1 MNILSDFSKD
11 TQTDKPIPGS
21 YEWWYFDG
29 ISGNGYSFV
38 IIFYEGNPFSKRYIR
53 SLNAGTGELAR
64 HFPAL
69 SISVYKENK
78 PVFYSFEEVIPQS
91 AAFSSE
97 NPAGKIG
104 ENYFTGVR
112 NGNDVDYTVSL
123 NQQLPNGD
131 SIRGELHFRSE
142 SAEVSL
148 NHISGNSDGA
158 NHSWN
163 LVQPKCNIEG
173 SLEIKGY
180 DSSVIP
186 ISGTGYHDH
195 NFGSEP
201 MKDTFD
207 EWYWG
212 RYHLDDA
219 TLIYYIMREKG
230 EWDKKAWILEDNGT
244 VRPAQRITMNEK
256 GLSLF
261 GLETARKINFEG
273 DGFEALI
280 QKDKMI
286 DNGPFYQRFS
296 GNIVLKNGK
305 EIKHARGISEYI
317 YPSRIYKKLFW
328 PLVDMRIKYPGNVHW
343 VQKSPYFYRWT
354 W

>member
-38 IIFYEGNPFSKRYIR
+38 IIFYEGNPFSKRYIQ
-53 SLNAGTGELAR
+53 SLNTGSGWSAK

-69 SISVYKENK
+69 SISVYKEDK
-78 PVFYSFEEVIPQS
+78 PVFYSFEEVLPEMAS
-91 AAFSSE
+91 FSSDSP
-97 NPAGKIG
+97 NGKIG
-104 ENYFTGVR
+104 LNSFKGRMENKSIYYR
-112 NGNDVDYTVSL
+112 LKVD
-123 NQQLPNGD
+123 QQLSNGD
-131 SIRGELHFRSE
+131 SIEGELNFKSE
-142 SAEVSL
+142 IIPEQM
-148 NHISGNSDGA
+148 NRISTSKDTS

-163 LVQPKCNIEG
+163 LVQPKCSVDGNFNI
-173 SLEIKGY
+173 SGY
-180 DSSVIP
+180 KTINIP

-201 MKDTFD
+201 MKNSFD

-212 RYHLDDA
+212 RFHFDDA
-219 TLIYYIMREKG
+219 TLIYYIMLENG
-230 EWDKKAWILEDNGT
+230 QWEKKAWLLKDDGN
-244 VRPAQRITMNEK
+244 VLPALKITLNEK

-261 GLETARKINFEG
+261 GLETARKLQFEA

-280 QKDKMI
+280 QKESLVDS
-286 DNGPFYQRFS
+286 GPFYQRFLGS
-296 GNIVLKNGK
+296 VILTSDEG
-305 EIKHARGISEYI
+305 IKTASGISEYI
-317 YPSRIYKKLFW
+317 YPARIYKKLFW
-328 PLVDMRIKYPGNVHW
+328 PLVDMRIKYPGRTHW
-343 VQKSPYFYRWT
+343 VQRSPYLYRWT